1 MNSSWKQLHPQDRFT
16 VKLATPITSHDEQLL
31 SYLYQPIIGMDA
43 FSIYHTFLTAVD
55 ESDYDS
61 YEMRHSDLFNQLDI
75 DLPRLFNARVR
86 LEGIGLLRVFVKEEA
101 ERRQFLYELQAPLKA
116 EALFNDDVLSILLL
130 DSVGERRYQTLVERF
145 AIPQVDTSEYSEVT
159 KKFLDVYRFNQE
171 SIASHDVTLK
181 AAREGFQTSTKPKLS
196 SVNETFDWAYFV
208 SLLDGLYIDKEQIQ
222 QELKETVFTLH
233 QLYGINELE
242 MKSLVENEV
251 DFVTN
256 KVALNQLRKSVV
268 LKYHGV
274 KKQSV
279 APVEEA
285 DAELSLDEQLV
296 RRRNTLKLSGYN
308 DGEIQ
313 VIVSSESISPMIF
326 LSAIKKQK
334 GGFVANEERWT
345 VENLVKQSGLP
356 DSVINV
362 LIHYILVGKGNAAL
376 NQKFANLIANDW
388 AQAQIFSPE
397 EAMTKVKEMGTGQ
410 KQATAPRKNN
420 YRKQTSGRKET
431 LPDWVGKTKVETKVS
446 QEEEDYFKEQLR
458 KMREKGKEGES

>member
-1 MNSSWKQLHPQDRFT
+1 MNSSWKQLHPQDSFT
-16 VKLATPITSHDEQLL
+16 VKLAAPITSHDEQLL

-61 YEMRHSDLFNQLDI
+61 HELRHSDLFNQLNI
-75 DLPRLFNARVR
+75 DLPRLFNARVK
-86 LEGIGLLRVFVKEEA
+86 LEGIGLLRVFVKEA
-101 ERRQFLYELQAPLKA
+101 GGRRHFIYELQAPLKA
-116 EALFNDDVLSILLL
+116 EELFQDDVLAVLLL
-130 DSVGERRYQTLVERF
+130 DSVGDRRYQKLVQRF
-145 AIPQVDTSEYSEVT
+145 AIPKVNTTEYADVT
-159 KKFLDVYRFNQE
+159 KKFLDVYQFNQE
-171 SIASHDVTLK
+171 SIASHEVTLSVAK
-181 AAREGFQTSTKPKLS
+181 DEFFSSEKPKLS

-251 DFVTN
+251 DYVTN

-274 KKQSV
+274 KKQKTM
-279 APVEEA
+279 PVEEA
-285 DAELSLDEQLV
+285 AVELSADDQLV
-296 RRRNTLKLSGYN
+296 RRRNTLKLLGYN

-334 GGFVANEERWT
+334 GGFVANEERWA

-362 LIHYILVGKGNAAL
+362 LIHYILVGKGNAAV
-376 NQKFANLIANDW
+376 NQKFANSIANDW

-397 EAMTKVKEMGTGQ
+397 DAMTKVKEMGAAAQ
-410 KQATAPRKNN
+410 KQSAPRKNN

-431 LPDWVGKTKVETKVS
+431 LPDWVGKTNAETKVS